1 MGTCGATSADI
12 GRTSLMK
19 GVFTSTAGHANLP
32 RWFASVF
39 AITKNLRVGTLDFI
53 LPDGRVFRAQ
63 GEAPGPSGR
72 IYVRNPALFER
83 MVREGEMGF
92 SEGYLDG
99 WWDTPD
105 LQAVLDAALLNN
117 DNMAR
122 KFGGAQIARL
132 MERFRHWMKGNT
144 RRQARKNI
152 AHHYDLGNEFYA
164 CWLDPTMTYS
174 SALFLDS
181 QESLEDAQGN
191 KYAAVCESIGVGP
204 GGHVLEIGCGW
215 GGFAEYAAKKCGLRV
230 TGLTISKEQCEFAK
244 KRIFKAGLADQVDI
258 VLRDYRDEAGRYDG
272 IASIEM
278 LEAVGEKYWP
288 AYFDT
293 VRERLSPGAR
303 ATIQVITV
311 ADSLFARYRKGVD
324 FVQKHIFPG
333 GMLPSPS
340 ALESEVKK
348 ARLDLL
354 HSIEFGA
361 SYSNTLRRW
370 RRTFNA
376 RWGEIAQLGFDDR
389 FARMWNFYLAICASC
404 FLAETTNVRQ
414 ITLMRPS

>member
-1 MGTCGATSADI
+1 MEGA
-12 GRTSLMK
+12 
-19 GVFTSTAGHANLP
+19 FTSTAGQANLP

-39 AITKNLRVGTLDFI
+39 AITKNLRVGALEFI
-53 LPDGRVFRAQ
+53 LPDGRVFRAE

-72 IYVRNPALFER
+72 IHVRNVALFAR

-92 SEGYLDG
+92 SESYLDG

-105 LQAVLDAALLNN
+105 LQAVLDVALLNN
-117 DNMAR
+117 ESMAR
-122 KFGGAQIARL
+122 KFSGTQIARL
-132 MERFRHWMKGNT
+132 VERFRHWMNRNT

-164 CWLDPTMTYS
+164 FWLDPTMTYS
-174 SALFLDS
+174 SALFLGS
-181 QESLEDAQGN
+181 QESLEDAQRN
-191 KYAAVCESIGVGP
+191 KYAAVCESIGAAP

-215 GGFAEYAAKKCGLRV
+215 GGFAEYAAKDRGLKV

-244 KRIFKAGLADQVDI
+244 KRIFEAGLAERVEI
-258 VLRDYRDEAGRYDG
+258 VLRDYREEAGRYNG

-293 VRERLSPGAR
+293 IRERLNPGAC

-311 ADSLFARYRKGVD
+311 ADNLFARYRKGVD

-348 ARLDLL
+348 AGL
-354 HSIEFGA
+354 HMEHFIEFGA

-370 RRTFNA
+370 RQTFNA
-376 RWGEIAQLGFDDR
+376 RWDEIAQLGFDDR

-414 ITLMRPS
+414 VTLLRPS